1 MKHRNVDE
9 TLEGLVQPFDSEA
22 AEWDDVLARADVAGA
37 SRPGLPRALIVAV
50 AVVVGLLV
58 LTVPF
63 GLAGRVVGLFRDEGK
78 PVPTSSLSRFDR
90 ESIIFSFCN
99 RLRLVT
105 PAGQAPEKRC
115 LDGEP
120 KIEEIANSGT
130 RLYWK
135 ITYPGGQTCLASGS
149 VRGYRQH
156 GGGRS
161 HIGMMGCGG
170 RNLFPTPRRPITVD
184 AVMHFGRGDTRAK
197 LYRLSGLAGEGV
209 AAIGLIEEDGDVLE
223 KSVEG
228 RTYDFGRP
236 PDRKWTAVAAFD
248 DSDKEVFREPLRL
261 ERPRRPP
268 VDAEPP
274 SRPQRQPLPPLP
286 RQPPVQHAETDEAT
300 IDVYR
305 SGLVDVRLKS
315 TTSRAYR
322 LLRPH
327 STDQRVPVGC
337 FNLAYGAGQ
346 WEAIGSFSYGTFG
359 RTLRTSVAGG
369 VRRGA
374 VNPPFDACSA
384 TGLYGRRWN
393 DARGMHDALEIALTP
408 LGRRFFAERAAAR
421 DLSLF
426 MRTPQIRHIRK
437 AMLQKAGIPDAA
449 EIARRFPS
457 RVVPMTQRAGVPP
470 RPNIGV
476 WSNGKDRIVAVKQAG
491 DGRRMFATLESG
503 RFGPHNLARLGFLIY

>member
-1 MKHRNVDE
+1 MKE
-9 TLEGLVQPFDSEA
+9 LERHVPPFDGEP
-22 AEWDDVLARADVAGA
+22 AEWEDVLMRADV
-37 SRPGLPRALIVAV
+37 RRRRLPRTLALTV
-50 AVVVGLLV
+50 AVVVGLLA

-78 PVPTSSLSRFDR
+78 PVPVASLSRFDR

-105 PAGQAPEKRC
+105 PPGKAPEKRC

-120 KIEEIANSGT
+120 TIEEIANSGT

-161 HIGMMGCGG
+161 HIGMMGCG
-170 RNLFPTPRRPITVD
+170 RNLFPTPKRPITVD
-184 AVMHFGRGDTRAK
+184 AVMHFGRGDTRAN
-197 LYRLSGLAGEGV
+197 LFRLSGLAGEGV
-209 AAIGLIEEDGDVLE
+209 AVVGLVEEGGHVLR
-223 KSVEG
+223 KPVEG

-236 PDRKWTAVAAFD
+236 PDRKWTAVAAYD
-248 DSDKEVFREPLRL
+248 DSEKEVFRESLMLEMPPRRLRVRPSR
-261 ERPRRPP
+261 RPRPK
-268 VDAEPP
+268 
-274 SRPQRQPLPPLP
+274 PLPPLP
-286 RQPPVQHAETDEAT
+286 RAQPVQHAETAEAT
-300 IDVYR
+300 IAVYR
-305 SGLVDVRLKS
+305 SGLVDVRLNS
-315 TTSRAYR
+315 TTSRAAR
-322 LLRPH
+322 LLRPK
-327 STDQRVPVGC
+327 SVDQRVPVGC

-346 WEAIGSFSYGTFG
+346 WEALGSFSYATFG
-359 RTLRTSVAGG
+359 RTLRTSVAGLPF
-369 VRRGA
+369 RHGA
-374 VNPPFDACSA
+374 VTPPFDACTA

-393 DARGMHDALEIALTP
+393 DARGMHDALEIPLTA

-426 MRTPQIRHIRK
+426 MRTPQIREIRQ
-437 AMLQKAGIPDAA
+437 AMILKAGIPGAA

-457 RVVPMTQRAGVPP
+457 RVVPLSERTGTPP

-476 WSNGKDRIVAVKQAG
+476 WSDGKDRIVAAKLAE
-491 DGRRMFATLESG
+491 DGRRMFVTLESG
-503 RFGPHNLARLGFLIY
+503 RFGPHNLARLGSLMY